1 MTEQEVNKILAT
13 FEGRI
18 FNNIKYT
25 NTNYTTDWNDFHR
38 VWMKF
43 NEMGLLNKQIIFDI
57 LQQPTPSL
65 AAHKLAEIVKQT
77 PHKLGK

>member
-43 NEMGLLNKQIIFDI
+43 TTSDYLVIKQI
-57 LQQPTPSL
+57 QQLITHDPTPFQASYQL
-65 AAHKLAEIVKQT
+65 AKII
-77 PHKLGK
+77 KLGK